1 MKQIF
6 TSISLAAMTFM
17 AATPAMAQQR
27 TLTDREKAT
36 VIEAIVP
43 AMLEQVGQISGIDF
57 GTLANPN
64 IENVINSPLFGMGST
79 LRSESLTPLKIH
91 PDSMSINLGAI
102 QSIPPMVTTIIGKN
116 LTVKFADYKEY
127 NLTTAKGRTVA
138 LSIPKTIST
147 SVMGAPITLK
157 FTIGDQT
164 GLLPF
169 NTLSAD
175 LDLGSLSGLT
185 ESMGIKSGELFS
197 LKESAANP
205 GIYTYTVNLG
215 ETLLTLLTKI
225 TSSEAI
231 AQVPQYVITAN
242 MTQMQTGLIE
252 ASVAGVPA
260 AVSAQVPMGDAK
272 VYLNMKAMSPDSIL
286 LTSYDKGQKA
296 GYRKLVPVME
306 QKNAQDLVITTQD
319 FSKKTENAA
328 WIWTATET
336 VTMTNRTVVP
346 ATSAIVPEI
355 ITRTLTDLAAN
366 GSVAPY
372 SLTVAVTKDANG
384 DGVQGSG
391 DVTANVLNI
400 DVVPAIGATGATVN
414 FNISTPTKEGALA
427 ESMIIKAEL
436 PFATQ
441 TISVDFM
448 PVALGETPVGTM
460 YVQSNVMQI
469 ATGNEVI
476 STPETFGIR
485 VAEGGIYIQNCEKG
499 AYSIV
504 GMNGKPAAQGIISG
518 AGAFIPTPN
527 LMRGNV
533 YILKVTDDHSV
544 QSLKFRK

>member
-127 NLTTAKGRTVA
+127 NLTTTKGRTVA

-272 VYLNMKAMSPDSIL
+272 VYLNMKAMSPDSIF

-400 DVVPAIGATGATVN
+400 DVVPSIGATGATVN
-414 FNISTPTKEGALA
+414 FNISTPTKEGALT